1 MDTNMLYRIQRAIL
15 DRQSLEEAGLSGDP
29 EIKATYLQM
38 KKEIEEAPQG
48 TMLQII
54 DDPEWG
60 KWDAL
65 IKASSKA
72 SGIDY
77 MNLWVARKLNNIVD
91 LHPNDVILA
100 TQFEPYEKTSL
111 EWRAGQQDSNFL
123 LWA

>member
-15 DRQSLEEAGLSGDP
+15 QGETLEEAGLSGDP
-29 EIKATYLQM
+29 EVESTYLQM
-38 KKEIEEAPQG
+38 KKEIGEAPQG
-48 TMLQII
+48 TMLQVI

-77 MNLWVARKLNNIVD
+77 TKL
-91 LHPNDVILA
+91 
-100 TQFEPYEKTSL
+100 
-111 EWRAGQQDSNFL
+111 
-123 LWA
+123 

>member
-29 EIKATYLQM
+29 EVEATYLRLTR
-38 KKEIEEAPQG
+38 EIEEAPPG

-54 DDPEWG
+54 DDPAWG

-65 IKASSKA
+65 IEASSKA

-77 MNLWVARKLNNIVD
+77 MNL
-91 LHPNDVILA
+91 
-100 TQFEPYEKTSL
+100 
-111 EWRAGQQDSNFL
+111 
-123 LWA
+123 

>member
-15 DRQSLEEAGLSGDP
+15 QGETLEEAGLSGDL
-29 EIKATYLQM
+29 EVEAAYLQI

-77 MNLWVARKLNNIVD
+77 MKL
-91 LHPNDVILA
+91 
-100 TQFEPYEKTSL
+100 
-111 EWRAGQQDSNFL
+111 
-123 LWA
+123 